1 MSLADAVAHLSP
13 ERWEKANRQLIRKA
27 LAEFAHERLITPEP
41 VGKDGDLYV
50 VRSDDGLTRYRFTAI
65 RRALDHWQVD
75 ADSISRHRDGAELP
89 LAALEFFIELQKS
102 LGLSEA
108 ILPVYLEEISSTLS
122 GTCYKL
128 TKPQL
133 PVAELVTSD
142 FQAIETGM
150 TEGHP
155 CFVANNGRLGF
166 GVHEYLSYA
175 PETASPVRLVWLAAH
190 RSRAAFTAGVG
201 IEYESFLRDE
211 LGSVTLNRF
220 RDTLLEKGLDPDNY
234 LLIPVHPW
242 QWWNKLTV
250 TFAAEVA
257 RGHLVCLG
265 EGDDEY
271 LAQQSIRTFFNR
283 SNPEKHYVKTA
294 LSVINM
300 GFMRGLSAAYMEAT
314 PAINDWLAQLIDNDP
329 VLKSTGLSIIRE
341 RAAVGYRHLEYEAAT
356 GRYSPYRKMLA
367 ALWRESP
374 VSSLRD
380 GESLATMASLVHL
393 DHEGASFAGALI
405 ERSGLTPVQ
414 WLRRYLRAYF
424 TPLLHSFY
432 AYDLVFMPHGE
443 NVILVLKDGVVER
456 AIYKD
461 IAEEIAVMD
470 PDAVLPPTVERLRV
484 EVPEDKK
491 LLSIFTDVFDCFFRF
506 LASNLAA
513 EGVLEEDDFWRT
525 VAEVTREYQD
535 SAPELA
541 DRFRQYDMFAPEFSL
556 SCLNRLQLRDNE
568 QMVDLADPS
577 GALQLV
583 GTLKNPIAGF

>member
-13 ERWEKANRQLIRKA
+13 ARWERANRLLIRKA
-27 LAEFAHERLITPEP
+27 LAEFTHERLLIPEREP
-41 VGKDGDLYV
+41 DGAAYT
-50 VRSDDGLTRYRFTAI
+50 VRGDDGETAYRFTATV
-65 RRALDHWQVD
+65 RALDHWQVD
-75 ADSISRHRDGAELP
+75 ADSITRHRDGAELP
-89 LAALEFFIELQKS
+89 LAALDFFIELKET
-102 LGLSEA
+102 LGLSDE

-128 TKPQL
+128 TKPR
-133 PVAELVTSD
+133 VTSAELARSDD
-142 FQAIETGM
+142 FQAVETGM

-166 GVHEYLSYA
+166 GIHEYLSYA

-201 IEYESFLRDE
+201 IEYESFVRDE
-211 LGSVTLNRF
+211 LGAATVDRF
-220 RDTLLEKGLDPDNY
+220 HGVLRERGLDPDDY
-234 LLIPVHPW
+234 LLVPVHPW

-271 LAQQSIRTFFNR
+271 LAQQSIRTFFNT
-283 SNPEKHYVKTA
+283 SHPGKHYVKTA
-294 LSVINM
+294 LSVLNM

-314 PAINDWLAQLIDNDP
+314 PAINDWLARLIEGDP
-329 VLKSTGLSIIRE
+329 VLKETGLSIIRE
-341 RAAVGYRHLEYEAAT
+341 RAAVGYRHLEYEKAT
-356 GRYSPYRKMLA
+356 DRYSPYRKMLA

-374 VSSLRD
+374 VPSLRE
-380 GESLATMASLVHL
+380 GETLATMASLVHV

-405 ERSGLTPVQ
+405 ERSGLAPTE
-414 WLRRYLRAYF
+414 WLRHYLRAYYV
-424 TPLLHSFY
+424 PLLHSFY
-432 AYDLVFMPHGE
+432 AYDLVYMPHGE
-443 NVILVLKDGVVER
+443 NVILVLADGVVRR

-470 PDAVLPPTVERLRV
+470 PDAVLPP
-484 EVPEDKK
+484 EVSRIAVDVPDDKK

-506 LASNLAA
+506 LAANLAEEGIVA
-513 EGVLEEDDFWRT
+513 EDAFWRT
-525 VAEVTREYQD
+525 VAEVTREYQE
-535 SAPELA
+535 SVPELA
-541 DRFRQYDMFAPEFSL
+541 EKFERYDMFAPEFAL
-556 SCLNRLQLRDNE
+556 SCLNRLQLRDNR

-577 GALQLV
+577 GALQLI
-583 GTLKNPIAGF
+583 GTLRNPIAGL

>member
-1 MSLADAVAHLSP
+1 MTLADAVSHLSP
-13 ERWEKANRQLIRKA
+13 ERWETANRLLIRKA
-27 LAEFAHERLITPEP
+27 LAEFTHERLLAPRPE
-41 VGKDGDLYV
+41 GGHWV
-50 VRSDDGLTRYRFTAI
+50 VHSDDGLTHYRFTAV

-75 ADSISRHRDGAELP
+75 PDSITRRRDGAELA
-89 LAALEFFIELQKS
+89 LAALDFFIEFKAS
-102 LGLSEA
+102 LGLSDE
-108 ILPVYLEEISSTLS
+108 ILPIYLEEISSTLAS
-122 GTCYKL
+122 TCYKL
-128 TKPQL
+128 AKPQ
-133 PVAELVTSD
+133 VTSAELAKGS
-142 FQAIETGM
+142 FQDIESGM

-201 IEYESFLRDE
+201 IEYEAFLREE
-211 LGSVTLNRF
+211 LGAETVERF
-220 RDTLLEKGLDPDNY
+220 HARLTGQGLDPADY

-250 TFAAEVA
+250 TFAAEIA
-257 RGHLVCLG
+257 RRHLVCLG

-283 SNPEKHYVKTA
+283 TNPHRHYVKTA
-294 LSVINM
+294 LSVLNM

-314 PAINDWLAQLIDNDP
+314 PAINDWLAQLIADDP
-329 VLKSTGLSIIRE
+329 VLKSTGLTIIRE
-341 RAAVGYRHLEYEAAT
+341 RAAVGYRHLEYEEAT
-356 GRYSPYRKMLA
+356 DRYSPYRKMLA

-374 VSSLRD
+374 VPSLRD
-380 GESLATMASLVHL
+380 GESLATMASLLHV

-405 ERSGLTPVQ
+405 ERSGLSPRQ
-414 WLRRYLRAYF
+414 WLRGYLRAYL

-443 NVILVLKDGVVER
+443 NVILVLEDGEVRR
-456 AIYKD
+456 AVFKD
-461 IAEEIAVMD
+461 IAEEIAVLD
-470 PDAVLPPTVERLRV
+470 PDAALPPQVRRIRV

-491 LLSIFTDVFDCFFRF
+491 LLSVVTDVFDCFFRF
-506 LASNLAA
+506 LAAGLAT
-513 EGVLEEDDFWRT
+513 EGILEEDDFWRT
-525 VAEVTREYQD
+525 VAEAVREYQE
-535 SAPELA
+535 SVPELA
-541 DRFRQYDMFAPEFSL
+541 WKFRQYDLFAPEFAL
-556 SCLNRLQLRDNE
+556 SCLNRLQLRDNR

-583 GTLKNPIAGF
+583 GTLRNPLAGR

>member
-1 MSLADAVAHLSP
+1 MSLADSVAHLSP
-13 ERWEKANRQLIRKA
+13 ERWEQANRLLVRKA
-27 LAEFAHERLITPEP
+27 LAEFAHERLITPEATA
-41 VGKDGDLYV
+41 DGRFE
-50 VRSDDGLTRYRFTAI
+50 VRSDDGLTRYGFTAT

-75 ADSISRHRDGAELP
+75 ADSISRHRDGVDLP
-89 LAALEFFIELQKS
+89 LAALDFFIELKNS
-102 LGLSEA
+102 LGLSDE

-128 TKPQL
+128 TKPQI
-133 PVAELVTSD
+133 PVAELARSG

-166 GVHEYLSYA
+166 GIHEYLSYA

-201 IEYESFLRDE
+201 IEYEAFVRDE
-211 LGSVTLNRF
+211 LGERTVERF
-220 RDTLLEKGLDPDNY
+220 HDTLRAQRLDPADY

-242 QWWNKLTV
+242 QWWNKLSV

-257 RGHLVCLG
+257 RRHLVCLG

-271 LAQQSIRTFFNR
+271 LAQQSIRTFFNTT
-283 SNPEKHYVKTA
+283 SPEKHYVKTA

-356 GRYSPYRKMLA
+356 DRYSPYRKMLA

-374 VSSLRD
+374 VNSLQD
-380 GESLATMASLVHL
+380 GESLATMASLVHV
-393 DHEGASFAGALI
+393 DHEGNSFAGALI
-405 ERSGLTPVQ
+405 EQSGLPPTE
-414 WLRRYLRAYF
+414 WLRRYLTAYF

-432 AYDLVFMPHGE
+432 AYDLVYMPHGE
-443 NVILVLKDGVVER
+443 NVILVLKDGAVER

-470 PDAVLPPTVERLRV
+470 VDAVLPPAVERLRV
-484 EVPEDKK
+484 DVPDDTK
-491 LLSIFTDVFDCFFRF
+491 LLSVFTDVFDCFFRF
-506 LASNLAA
+506 LAANLAT
-513 EGVLEEDDFWRT
+513 EGILEEDDFWRT
-525 VAEVTREYQD
+525 VAEVTRAYQA
-535 SAPELA
+535 SVPELA
-541 DRFRQYDMFAPEFSL
+541 DKFRQYDMFAPEFAL
-556 SCLNRLQLRDNE
+556 SCLNRLQLRNNQ
-568 QMVDLADPS
+568 QMVDLADPA

-583 GTLKNPIAGF
+583 GNLRNPIAGF

>member
-1 MSLADAVAHLSP
+1 MTLADAVAHLSP
-13 ERWEKANRQLIRKA
+13 ERWEKANRLLIRKA
-27 LAEFAHERLITPEP
+27 LAEFAHERLVTPEKS
-41 VGKDGDLYV
+41 GEGYV
-50 VRSDDGLTRYRFTAI
+50 VRSDDGLTRYRFTAA

-75 ADSISRHRDGAELP
+75 ADSVTRHRDGAELP
-89 LAALEFFIELQKS
+89 LAALDFFIELKQT
-102 LGLSEA
+102 LGLSDE

-128 TKPQL
+128 TKPQI
-133 PVAELVTSD
+133 PVAELVGRD
-142 FQAIETGM
+142 FQSIETGM

-166 GVHEYLSYA
+166 GIHEYLSYA

-190 RSRAAFTAGVG
+190 KSRAAFTAGVG
-201 IEYESFLRDE
+201 IEYESFLREE

-220 RDTLLEKGLDPDNY
+220 RDTLSAQGLDPDDY

-250 TFAAEVA
+250 TFAAEIA

-271 LAQQSIRTFFNR
+271 LAQQSIRTFFNG
-283 SNPEKHYVKTA
+283 SHPEKHYVKTA
-294 LSVINM
+294 LSVLNM

-314 PAINDWLAQLIDNDP
+314 PAINDWLAQLIEGDP
-329 VLKSTGLSIIRE
+329 ILKSTGLTIIRE
-341 RAAVGYRHLEYEAAT
+341 RAAVGYRHLEYEKAT
-356 GRYSPYRKMLA
+356 DRYSPYRKMLA

-374 VSSLRD
+374 VSSLQD
-380 GESLATMASLVHL
+380 GESLATMASLVHV

-405 ERSGLTPVQ
+405 EQSGLTPTR
-414 WLRRYLRAYF
+414 WLRHYLRAYF

-432 AYDLVFMPHGE
+432 AYDLVYMPHGE
-443 NVILVLKDGVVER
+443 NVILVLKDGVVQR

-484 EVPEDKK
+484 DVPEEKK
-491 LLSIFTDVFDCFFRF
+491 LLSLFTDVFDCFFRF
-506 LASNLAA
+506 LAANLAS
-513 EGVLEEDDFWRT
+513 EGVLDEDDFWRT
-525 VAEVTREYQD
+525 VAEVTREYQQ
-535 SAPELA
+535 SVPELA
-541 DRFRQYDMFAPEFSL
+541 DKFKQYDMFAPEFAL
-556 SCLNRLQLRDNE
+556 SCLNRLQLRNNR
-568 QMVDLADPS
+568 QMVDLADPA
-577 GALQLV
+577 GALQLI
-583 GTLKNPIAGF
+583 GTLKNPVAGF

>member
-1 MSLADAVAHLSP
+1 MTLADAVAHLSP
-13 ERWEKANRQLIRKA
+13 ERWEKANRLLIRKA
-27 LAEFAHERLITPEP
+27 LAEFAHERLLTPER
-41 VGKDGDLYV
+41 DGESYV
-50 VRSDDGLTRYRFTAI
+50 VRSDDGLTRYRFTAV

-75 ADSISRHRDGAELP
+75 PDSITRTRDGAGLP
-89 LAALEFFIELQKS
+89 LAALDFVVELQKS
-102 LGLSEA
+102 LGLSDE

-122 GTCYKL
+122 GTCYKF
-128 TKPQL
+128 TKPRITA
-133 PVAELVTSD
+133 AELAGSG

-190 RSRAAFTAGVG
+190 RSRAAFTAGAG
-201 IEYESFLRDE
+201 IEYESFVRAEVGEAAVARFDGVLRE
-211 LGSVTLNRF
+211 R
-220 RDTLLEKGLDPDNY
+220 GLDPADY
-234 LLIPVHPW
+234 LLVPVHPW

-257 RGHLVCLG
+257 RGYLVCLG

-271 LAQQSIRTFFNR
+271 LAQQSIRTFFN
-283 SNPEKHYVKTA
+283 SSHPEKHYVKTA
-294 LSVINM
+294 LSVLNM

-329 VLKSTGLSIIRE
+329 VLRSTGLSIIRE
-341 RAAVGYRHLEYEAAT
+341 RAAVGYRHLEYERAT
-356 GRYSPYRKMLA
+356 DRHSPYRKMLA

-374 VSSLRD
+374 VPSLQE
-380 GESLATMASLVHL
+380 GESLATMASLLHV
-393 DHEGASFAGALI
+393 DHEGASLAAALI
-405 ERSGLTPVQ
+405 ERSGLPARE
-414 WLRRYLRAYF
+414 WLRAYLRAYF

-443 NVILVLKDGVVER
+443 NVILVLEDGVVRR

-470 PDAVLPPTVERLRV
+470 PDAVLPPAVERLRV
-484 EVPEDKK
+484 EVPEERR

-506 LASNLAA
+506 LAANLAA
-513 EGVLEEDDFWRT
+513 EGVLAEDDFWRT
-525 VAEVTREYQD
+525 VAEVTREYQA
-535 SAPELA
+535 SAPGLA
-541 DRFRQYDMFAPEFSL
+541 EKFARYDMFAPEFAL
-556 SCLNRLQLRDNE
+556 SCLNRLQLRDNR

-583 GTLKNPIAGF
+583 GTLENPVAGF